1 MFASDVQ
8 SIEPPCLRCMIFIF
22 FSSDRRSA
30 PAQVMDRDNDER
42 LQLIALCIICGW
54 PRFLVWLTKDQ
65 AGRGF
70 AHHGC
75 CAGSEEPRYDPL
87 VHDDVGGR
95 LAPSPAAFT
104 DCDSQTDSLSITTV
118 GARMAKRDFACGD
131 SCVTLNDVC
140 KQIYPFASEVVSDII
155 EANEEAHTAS
165 ICDAVDSATSVCV
178 TVEQGSPFGDDE
190 DEIVPYVVPKMEK
203 NRAKKLN
210 VTYKLWE
217 NRFKQFSKFNDGIMA
232 DPATLYSGPP
242 EVLAKLMAS

>member
-1 MFASDVQ
+1 MFDVLFALRQ
-8 SIEPPCLRCMIFIF
+8 LSISVLLFPIFLTYHARIF
-22 FSSDRRSA
+22 
-30 PAQVMDRDNDER
+30 PA
-42 LQLIALCIICGW
+42 L
-54 PRFLVWLTKDQ
+54 

-95 LAPSPAAFT
+95 VAPSPAAFT

-190 DEIVPYVVPKMEK
+190 DEIVPYVLPKMEK
-203 NRAKKLN
+203 NRAK
-210 VTYKLWE
+210 V
-217 NRFKQFSKFNDGIMA
+217 S
-232 DPATLYSGPP
+232 
-242 EVLAKLMAS
+242 AKPHYH